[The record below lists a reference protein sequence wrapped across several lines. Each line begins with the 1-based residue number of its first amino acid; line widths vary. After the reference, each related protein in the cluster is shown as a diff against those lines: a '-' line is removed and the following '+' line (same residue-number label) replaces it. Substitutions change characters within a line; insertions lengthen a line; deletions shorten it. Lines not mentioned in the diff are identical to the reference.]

1 MKEIIGNIAQGQ
13 DKKIGIVVAQFN
25 GVVTDR
31 LLSGALEQLKKSGV
45 KDENIVLVKVP
56 GAFEIARTVNCLA
69 KVAKLMALLH

>member
-31 LLSGALEQLKKSGV
+31 LLSGALEQLKKSG
-45 KDENIVLVKVP
+45 
-56 GAFEIARTVNCLA
+56 EIGRATCRERG
-69 KVAKLMALLH
+69 